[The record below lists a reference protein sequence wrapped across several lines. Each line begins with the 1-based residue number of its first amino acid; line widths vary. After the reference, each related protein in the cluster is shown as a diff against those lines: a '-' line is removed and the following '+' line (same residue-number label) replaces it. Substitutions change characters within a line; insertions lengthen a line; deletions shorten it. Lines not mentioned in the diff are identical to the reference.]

1 MLKSLLSSWSCEEG
15 NKQMSSERT
24 NHNIF
29 LVIFKRIP
37 VALKPEKVCTTFS
50 SFNPYLSSSPVAT
63 DDRKQL
69 QCLYIVFN
77 NKTGP
82 LF

>member
-1 MLKSLLSSWSCEEG
+1 MLKSLLSTWSCEDD
-15 NKQMSSERT
+15 NKQISSGRP
-24 NHNIF
+24 NHNTF
-29 LVIFKRIP
+29 LVIFKGI
-37 VALKPEKVCTTFS
+37 ALKPENVCTTFS
-50 SFNPYLSSSPVAT
+50 SFNTYLSSPPVAT

-69 QCLYIVFN
+69 QYLNIVFN